1 MWMFHFVL
9 LQDKLVFKELV
20 SSVVENTLS
29 KWDKMKKDYLKYFFK

>member
-1 MWMFHFVL
+1 MFHFVI

-29 KWDKMKKDYLKYFFK
+29 RLNDIKRLFKIFFFL